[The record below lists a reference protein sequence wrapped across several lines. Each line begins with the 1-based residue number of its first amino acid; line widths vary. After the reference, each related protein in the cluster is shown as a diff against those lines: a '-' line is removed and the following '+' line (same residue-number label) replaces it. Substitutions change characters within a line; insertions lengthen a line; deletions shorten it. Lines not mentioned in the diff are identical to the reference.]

1 MQTFNEIRYDKGLK
15 LSEEKYEKRKWLFV
29 LLITFG
35 YDKDEAYRIAY
46 LADYPFVDPE
56 LQKGVETWEENRKK
70 HVNNARVLLAK
81 PDVIDLGLKL
91 RPFVN
96 EHLKK
101 LVVEKQSELGL
112 VPRSEMD
119 RIIEEK
125 ESYNLENGFYD
136 ISEADVR
143 TVLGKLLHKAKNS
156 NVDDID
162 VKDLIAIL
170 KPIQDRFL
178 PPKKVIEED
187 DTSKVII
194 YAFDKK
200 QGVCPNCN
208 HEIDVLL
215 TARFE
220 CPYCETMLDLRDEI
234 KFVDV
239 KPIKKIENS

>member
-35 YDKDEAYRIAY
+35 YDRDEAYRIAY

-70 HVNNARVLLAK
+70 HVSNAKSLLAK

-119 RIIEEK
+119 RILEEQNRIAMDSGLFDLSDEEIK
-125 ESYNLENGFYD
+125 RL
-136 ISEADVR
+136 
-143 TVLGKLLHKAKNS
+143 LGKTIKTLDNS
-156 NVDDID
+156 DEAS
-162 VKDLIAIL
+162 VKDLVAVL
-170 KPIQDRFL
+170 KMFMDRYL

-239 KPIKKIENS
+239 KPIKQIETES

>member
-1 MQTFNEIRYDKGLK
+1 MQTFNEIRYDKLLK

-35 YDKDEAYRIAY
+35 YDRDEAYRIAY

-119 RIIEEK
+119 RILEEQNRIAMDSGLFDLSDEEIK
-125 ESYNLENGFYD
+125 RL
-136 ISEADVR
+136 
-143 TVLGKLLHKAKNS
+143 LGKTIKTLDNS
-156 NVDDID
+156 DEAS
-162 VKDLIAIL
+162 VKDLVAVL
-170 KPIQDRFL
+170 KMFMDRYL
-178 PPKKVIEED
+178 PPKKIIEED

-239 KPIKKIENS
+239 KPIKQIETET

>member
-35 YDKDEAYRIAY
+35 YDRDEAYRIAY

-70 HVNNARVLLAK
+70 HVSNAKSLLAK
-81 PDVIDLGLKL
+81 PDIIDLGLKL

-101 LVVEKQSELGL
+101 LIVEKQSELGL
-112 VPRSEMD
+112 VPRSEME
-119 RIIEEK
+119 RILEEQNRIAMDSGLFDLSDEEIK
-125 ESYNLENGFYD
+125 RL
-136 ISEADVR
+136 
-143 TVLGKLLHKAKNS
+143 LGKTIKTLDNS
-156 NVDDID
+156 DEAS
-162 VKDLIAIL
+162 VKDLVAVL
-170 KPIQDRFL
+170 KMFMDRYL
-178 PPKKVIEED
+178 PPKKIIEED

-239 KPIKKIENS
+239 KPIKQIETES

>member
-1 MQTFNEIRYDKGLK
+1 MQTFNEIRYDKLLK

-46 LADYPFVDPE
+46 LADYPFVDPD

-70 HVNNARVLLAK
+70 HVTNARVLLAK

-119 RIIEEK
+119 RILEEQNRIAMDSGLFDLSDEEIK
-125 ESYNLENGFYD
+125 RL
-136 ISEADVR
+136 
-143 TVLGKLLHKAKNS
+143 LGKTIKTLDNS
-156 NVDDID
+156 DEAS
-162 VKDLIAIL
+162 VKDLVAVL
-170 KPIQDRFL
+170 KMFMDRYL

-239 KPIKKIENS
+239 KPIKQIETN

>member
-15 LSEEKYEKRKWLFV
+15 LSEKKFEKRKWLFV
-29 LLITFG
+29 LLITLG

-46 LADYPFVDPE
+46 MADYPFVDPD

-70 HVNNARVLLAK
+70 HINNANVLLRK

-101 LVVEKQSELGL
+101 LIVDKQAELGL
-112 VPRSEMD
+112 VPRSEMEK
-119 RIIEEK
+119 ILEEQNK
-125 ESYNLENGFYD
+125 LAMESGMYD
-136 ISEADVR
+136 LSDEEIKR
-143 TVLGKLLHKAKNS
+143 LLGKTIKSLDNS
-156 NVDDID
+156 DEAS
-162 VKDLIAIL
+162 VKDLVAVL
-170 KPIQDRFL
+170 KMFMDRYL
-178 PPKKVIEED
+178 PPKKVIDED

-220 CPYCETMLDLRDEI
+220 CPYCETMLDLRDEVKFIDI
-234 KFVDV
+234 KPM
-239 KPIKKIENS
+239 KQTENN

>member
-35 YDKDEAYRIAY
+35 YDRDEAYRIAY

-70 HVNNARVLLAK
+70 HVSNAKSLLAK
-81 PDVIDLGLKL
+81 PDIIDLGLKL

-101 LVVEKQSELGL
+101 LIVEKQSELGL

-119 RIIEEK
+119 RILEEQNRIAMDSGLFDLSDEEIK
-125 ESYNLENGFYD
+125 RL
-136 ISEADVR
+136 
-143 TVLGKLLHKAKNS
+143 LGKTIKTLDNS
-156 NVDDID
+156 DEAS
-162 VKDLIAIL
+162 VKDLVAVL
-170 KPIQDRFL
+170 KMFMDRYL
-178 PPKKVIEED
+178 PPKKIIEED

-194 YAFDKK
+194 YAFDNK

-215 TARFE
+215 TARF
-220 CPYCETMLDLRDEI
+220 
-234 KFVDV
+234 
-239 KPIKKIENS
+239 

>member
-1 MQTFNEIRYDKGLK
+1 MQTFNEIRYDKLLK

-35 YDKDEAYRIAY
+35 YDRDEAYRIAY

-112 VPRSEMD
+112 VPRSEME
-119 RIIEEK
+119 RILEEQNRIAMDSGLFDLSDEEIK
-125 ESYNLENGFYD
+125 RL
-136 ISEADVR
+136 
-143 TVLGKLLHKAKNS
+143 LGKTIKTLDNS
-156 NVDDID
+156 DEAS
-162 VKDLIAIL
+162 VKDLVAVL
-170 KPIQDRFL
+170 KMFMDRYL
-178 PPKKVIEED
+178 PPKKIIEED

-239 KPIKKIENS
+239 KPIKQIETES

>member
-1 MQTFNEIRYDKGLK
+1 MQTFNEIRYDKLLK

-35 YDKDEAYRIAY
+35 YDRDEAYRIAY
-46 LADYPFVDPE
+46 LADYPFVDPD

-119 RIIEEK
+119 RILEEQNRIAMDSGLFDLSDEEIK
-125 ESYNLENGFYD
+125 RL
-136 ISEADVR
+136 
-143 TVLGKLLHKAKNS
+143 LGKTIKTLDNS
-156 NVDDID
+156 DEAS
-162 VKDLIAIL
+162 VKDLVAVL
-170 KPIQDRFL
+170 KMFMDRYL

-239 KPIKKIENS
+239 KPVKQIETES

>member
-15 LSEEKYEKRKWLFV
+15 LSEEKFEKRKWLFV

-46 LADYPFVDPE
+46 LTDYPFVDPD

-70 HVNNARVLLAK
+70 HVTNANSLLKK

-101 LVVEKQSELGL
+101 LIVDKQAELGL
-112 VPRSEMD
+112 VPRSEME
-119 RIIEEK
+119 RILEEQNK
-125 ESYNLENGFYD
+125 LAMESGMFDLSDEE
-136 ISEADVR
+136 IKR
-143 TVLGKLLHKAKNS
+143 LLGKTIKTLDNS
-156 NVDDID
+156 DEAS
-162 VKDLIAIL
+162 VKDLVAVL
-170 KPIQDRFL
+170 KMFMDRYL
-178 PPKKVIEED
+178 PPKKVIDED

-194 YAFDKK
+194 HAFDKK

-220 CPYCETMLDLRDEI
+220 CPYCETMLDLRDEV
-234 KFVDV
+234 KFIDI
-239 KPIKKIENS
+239 KPIKQTDPN

>member
-1 MQTFNEIRYDKGLK
+1 MQTFNEIRYDKLLK

-35 YDKDEAYRIAY
+35 YDRDEAYRIAY
-46 LADYPFVDPE
+46 LADYPFVDPD

-119 RIIEEK
+119 RILEEQNRIAMDSGLFDLSDEEIK
-125 ESYNLENGFYD
+125 RL
-136 ISEADVR
+136 
-143 TVLGKLLHKAKNS
+143 LGKTIKTLDNS
-156 NVDDID
+156 DEAS
-162 VKDLIAIL
+162 VKDLVAVL
-170 KPIQDRFL
+170 KMFMDRYL
-178 PPKKVIEED
+178 PPKKIIEED

-239 KPIKKIENS
+239 KPIKQIENS

>member
-1 MQTFNEIRYDKGLK
+1 MQTFNEIRYDKLLK

-35 YDKDEAYRIAY
+35 YDRDEAYRIAY
-46 LADYPFVDPE
+46 LADYPFVDPD

-70 HVNNARVLLAK
+70 HVNNAKSLLSK
-81 PDVIDLGLKL
+81 PDIIDLGLKI

-101 LVVEKQSELGL
+101 LVVERQAELGL
-112 VPRSEMD
+112 VPRSEME
-119 RIIEEK
+119 RILEEQNK
-125 ESYNLENGFYD
+125 LAMESGMFDLSDEE
-136 ISEADVR
+136 IKR
-143 TVLGKLLHKAKNS
+143 LLGKTIKTLDNS
-156 NVDDID
+156 DEAS
-162 VKDLIAIL
+162 VKDLVAVL
-170 KPIQDRFL
+170 KMFMDRYL
-178 PPKKVIEED
+178 PPKKVIDED

-239 KPIKKIENS
+239 KPIKQIES

>member
-35 YDKDEAYRIAY
+35 YDKDEAYRISY

-56 LQKGVETWEENRKK
+56 LQKGVEAWEENRKK
-70 HVNNARVLLAK
+70 HVTNAKSLLAK

-119 RIIEEK
+119 RILEEQNRIAMDSGLFDLSDEEIK
-125 ESYNLENGFYD
+125 RL
-136 ISEADVR
+136 
-143 TVLGKLLHKAKNS
+143 LGKTIKTLDNS
-156 NVDDID
+156 DEAS
-162 VKDLIAIL
+162 VKDLVAVL
-170 KPIQDRFL
+170 KMFMDRYL

-239 KPIKKIENS
+239 KPIKQIETN

>member
-119 RIIEEK
+119 RILEEQNRIAMDSGLFDLSDEEIK
-125 ESYNLENGFYD
+125 RL
-136 ISEADVR
+136 
-143 TVLGKLLHKAKNS
+143 LGKTIKTLDNS
-156 NVDDID
+156 DEAS
-162 VKDLIAIL
+162 VKDLVAVL
-170 KPIQDRFL
+170 KMFMDRYL

-239 KPIKKIENS
+239 KPIKQIENP

>member
-15 LSEEKYEKRKWLFV
+15 LSEEKFEKRKWLFV

-46 LADYPFVDPE
+46 LTDYPFVDPD

-70 HVNNARVLLAK
+70 HVTNANVLLRK

-101 LVVEKQSELGL
+101 LIVDKQAELGL
-112 VPRSEMD
+112 VPRSEMEK
-119 RIIEEK
+119 ILEEQNK
-125 ESYNLENGFYD
+125 LAMESGMFDLSDEE
-136 ISEADVR
+136 IKR
-143 TVLGKLLHKAKNS
+143 LLGKTIKTLDNS
-156 NVDDID
+156 DEAS
-162 VKDLIAIL
+162 VKDLVAVL
-170 KPIQDRFL
+170 KMFMDRYL
-178 PPKKVIEED
+178 PPKKVIDED

-220 CPYCETMLDLRDEI
+220 CPYCETMLDLRDEV
-234 KFVDV
+234 KFIDI
-239 KPIKKIENS
+239 KPIKQTENN

>member
-35 YDKDEAYRIAY
+35 YDRDEAYRIAY

-70 HVNNARVLLAK
+70 HVTNAKSLLAK

-112 VPRSEMD
+112 VPRSEME
-119 RIIEEK
+119 RILEEQNRIAMDSGLFDLSDEEIK
-125 ESYNLENGFYD
+125 RL
-136 ISEADVR
+136 
-143 TVLGKLLHKAKNS
+143 LGKTIKTLDNS
-156 NVDDID
+156 DEAS
-162 VKDLIAIL
+162 VKDLVAVL
-170 KPIQDRFL
+170 KMFMDRYL

-239 KPIKKIENS
+239 KPIKQIETN

>member
-35 YDKDEAYRIAY
+35 YDRDEAYRIAY
-46 LADYPFVDPE
+46 LSDYPFVDPE

-70 HVNNARVLLAK
+70 HVSNAKSLLSK
-81 PDVIDLGLKL
+81 PDIIDLGLKI

-101 LVVEKQSELGL
+101 LVVERQAELGL
-112 VPRSEMD
+112 VPRSEME
-119 RIIEEK
+119 RILEEQNK
-125 ESYNLENGFYD
+125 LAMESGMFDLSDEE
-136 ISEADVR
+136 IKR
-143 TVLGKLLHKAKNS
+143 LLGKTIKTLDNS
-156 NVDDID
+156 DEAS
-162 VKDLIAIL
+162 VKDLVAVL
-170 KPIQDRFL
+170 KMFMDRYL
-178 PPKKVIEED
+178 PPKKVIDED
-187 DTSKVII
+187 ETGKVII

-239 KPIKKIENS
+239 KPIKQIET

>member
-35 YDKDEAYRIAY
+35 YDRDEAYRIAY

-70 HVNNARVLLAK
+70 HVSNARLLVNK

-119 RIIEEK
+119 RILEEQNRIAMDSGLFDLSDEEIK
-125 ESYNLENGFYD
+125 RL
-136 ISEADVR
+136 
-143 TVLGKLLHKAKNS
+143 LGKTIKTLDNS
-156 NVDDID
+156 DEAS
-162 VKDLIAIL
+162 VKDLVAVL
-170 KPIQDRFL
+170 KMFMDRYL
-178 PPKKVIEED
+178 PPKKIIEED

-239 KPIKKIENS
+239 KPIKQIENDK